1 MGYNDPRSQ
10 RRSGYLFGRLTITV
24 TGLLATTLVVAVLL
38 CQSLVLTHNHLDDG
52 RPVAA
57 DCELCTQLTGAG
69 LAAIVS
75 TGTSI
80 TFESAVAPCPPRV
93 CPNLVSTL
101 RYHNARG
108 PPATA

>member
-1 MGYNDPRSQ
+1 MGYNAGCFQ
-10 RRSGYLFGRLTITV
+10 GRSGHLFERLTVTA

-52 RPVAA
+52 RPVAT

-69 LAAIVS
+69 LAIVS
-75 TGTSI
+75 SGTGI
-80 TFESAVAPCPPRV
+80 AFDSAIAPRLPRV
-93 CPNLVSTL
+93 RPSLAWTL
-101 RYHNARG
+101 RYHDARG